1 MEKRR
6 KIVFAVIAAVAIAG
20 AGTFAY
26 VTSAAASNPCAGVA
40 LGLPTNSTTSTAA
53 DAAATPA
60 ANVAEPTTASPRV
73 TAEPTTA
80 SPRVTAEPAA
90 ATSPAS
96 TYSPADPIQ
105 VVAAENFWGSLVSQL
120 GGNLTH
126 VISIITDPNTDP
138 HEYEANATDSKEI
151 ANAKYVIVNGVGYDQ
166 WAIEEFVAN
175 ANSSQVLL
183 NVGTLN
189 GVSVTGGI
197 VTGNPHMWYNPV
209 YVNNT
214 VAAMYH
220 NLTTIAPANTSY
232 FLANYETLNAS
243 LATLYHQAGEIRK
256 EHAGTVVAS
265 TESIFVYL
273 ANFTDL
279 DLVSPPAFMEAIA
292 EGNDPPVQSVVT
304 FECQLESHQVSVL
317 VYNLQTVTPITTQ
330 MKAIAAANNVT
341 YTWVT
346 ETIQPP
352 TYTFQAWMSSEYLY
366 LADALNASKL
376 GS

>member
-1 MEKRR
+1 MQKRT
-6 KIVFAVIAAVAIAG
+6 KIVVAVIAGLALAG

-40 LGLPTNSTTSTAA
+40 LGLPTNNSSSALDAPSAA
-53 DAAATPA
+53 PASAAPAPTPA
-60 ANVAEPTTASPRV
+60 SLLRAAGEWPASASP
-73 TAEPTTA
+73 AGA
-80 SPRVTAEPAA
+80 
-90 ATSPAS
+90 
-96 TYSPADPIQ
+96 YSPSDPIQ
-105 VVAAENFWGSLVSQL
+105 VVAAENFWGSLISQL

-138 HEYEANATDSKEI
+138 HEYEANATDSREI
-151 ANAKYVIVNGVGYDQ
+151 ANAKYVIVNGVGYDD
-166 WAIEEFVAN
+166 WAIDEFEAN
-175 ANSSQVLL
+175 DNSSQVLL

-214 VAAMYH
+214 VGAMYED
-220 NLTTIAPANTSY
+220 LVAIAPGNASY
-232 FLANYETLNAS
+232 FQANYAALNAS
-243 LATLYHQAGEIRK
+243 LGTLYHQAGEIRK
-256 EHAGTVVAS
+256 EHAGAVVAS

-304 FECQLESHQVSVL
+304 FECQLESGKVSVL
-317 VYNLQTVTPITTQ
+317 VYNLQTVTPITTE